1 MNVRQTRK
9 ALTSLG
15 DHSKPLL
22 FLLRSAEGNEGKGG
36 QQAAGFGELS
46 TGVRRNEALALA
58 YLGDIEMKRKDP
70 DKALPLQK
78 KAVQLK
84 HDIGIAYSDLG
95 TIFLERKQY
104 QYAMTVLQRAVELD
118 PAQPDAH
125 FRLGRLYQTMGN
137 TLAAQ
142 KEFAGVRELHEKED
156 EAVAA
161 KTSAAPP
168 PLPQ

>member
-1 MNVRQTRK
+1 
-9 ALTSLG
+9 
-15 DHSKPLL
+15 
-22 FLLRSAEGNEGKGG
+22 
-36 QQAAGFGELS
+36 
-46 TGVRRNEALALA
+46 
-58 YLGDIEMKRKDP
+58 
-70 DKALPLQK
+70 
-78 KAVQLK
+78 
-84 HDIGIAYSDLG
+84 
-95 TIFLERKQY
+95 
-104 QYAMTVLQRAVELD
+104 MTVLQRAVELD

-161 KTSAAPP
+161 KTSTAPP